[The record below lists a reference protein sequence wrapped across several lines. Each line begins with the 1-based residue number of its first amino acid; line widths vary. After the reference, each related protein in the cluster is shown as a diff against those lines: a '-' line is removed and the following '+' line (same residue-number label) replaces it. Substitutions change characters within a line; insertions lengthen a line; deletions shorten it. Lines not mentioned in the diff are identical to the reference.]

1 MIQDLVLHSVSY
13 SGSWGQQFL
22 GLESFLDKAG
32 DLGFDSVM
40 LMAKRPHLSVLDWN
54 LAARARLRSRAEKHG
69 LAVVC
74 IAGYT
79 NFTADL
85 EHRDIPHRE
94 FQIRHVVELAEIARD
109 LGCNL
114 IRIFTGYE
122 HASATLDAQSKIVVE
137 SLRECAERTAELGV
151 TIGVQNHH
159 DIACDFETLYELIQE
174 INAPNCRAMFD
185 AWAPA
190 LQGVDLKAA
199 AAKMAKITVYTTTAN
214 YALRPRFRYHPTLV
228 NYEKL
233 LPTVQAVPMDE
244 GFIDYQSFLTHLDAG
259 GFQGP
264 VAYEMC
270 SPLRGGGSMQN
281 LDLYAGRFLSFMRAL
296 RDTNVETYA
305 GTGNGAP
312 RQAVE

>member
-1 MIQDLVLHSVSY
+1 MNHELVLHSVSY
-13 SGSWGQQFL
+13 SGSWGQHFL
-22 GLESFLDKAG
+22 SPEQFLDKAAE
-32 DLGFDSVM
+32 LGYDGVM

-54 LAARARLRSRAEKHG
+54 PAARERLRSRAAKSR
-69 LAVVC
+69 LRVAC
-74 IAGYT
+74 LAGYT

-85 EHRDIPHRE
+85 EHRDIPTRE
-94 FQIRHVVELAEIARD
+94 FQIRHVVELAEMARD

-122 HASATLDAQSKIVVE
+122 STAATLDAQTKLIVD
-137 SLRECAERTAELGV
+137 SLRECAERTADLGV

-159 DIACDFETLYELIQE
+159 DVACDYESLYEIIQE
-174 INAPNCRAMFD
+174 VNAPNCRAMFD

-190 LQGVDLKAA
+190 LQGVDLEAA

-214 YALRPRFRYHPTLV
+214 YAMRPRFRYHPTLV

-244 GFIDYQSFLTHLDAG
+244 GFIDYRTFLAQMENG

-270 SPLRGGGSMQN
+270 SPLRGGGSIQN
-281 LDLYAGRFLSFMRAL
+281 LDLYASKFLNYMHAR
-296 RDTNVETYA
+296 RDTRVLE
-305 GTGNGAP
+305 
-312 RQAVE
+312 AVE

>member
-1 MIQDLVLHSVSY
+1 MNRDLVLHSVSY
-13 SGSWGQQFL
+13 SGSWGQHFL
-22 GLESFLDKAG
+22 SVEQFLDKAA
-32 DLGFDSVM
+32 DLGFDGVM

-54 LAARARLRSRAEKHG
+54 QAARARLRARAEELG
-69 LAVVC
+69 LSVAC

-79 NFTADL
+79 NFTGDL

-94 FQIRHVVELAEIARD
+94 FQIRHVVELAEMARD
-109 LGCNL
+109 LGSNL
-114 IRIFTGYE
+114 VRVFTGYE
-122 HASATLDAQSKIVVE
+122 QASATLDAQSKLVME

-159 DIACDFETLYELIQE
+159 DIACDYEGLYELIQE
-174 INAPNCRAMFD
+174 VNAPNCRAMFD

-190 LQGVDLKAA
+190 LQGVDLEAA

-244 GFIDYQSFLTHLDAG
+244 GFIDYRAFLGNLSAG
-259 GFQGP
+259 GFRGP

-270 SPLRGGGSMQN
+270 SPLRGGGSVEN
-281 LDLYAGRFLSFMRAL
+281 LDLHARKFLGFMRGISGE
-296 RDTNVETYA
+296 VE
-305 GTGNGAP
+305 
-312 RQAVE
+312 V

>member
-1 MIQDLVLHSVSY
+1 MNHELVLLSVSY
-13 SGSWGQQFL
+13 SGSWGQHFLSPEQF
-22 GLESFLDKAG
+22 FDKAA
-32 DLGFDSVM
+32 DLGYDGVM

-54 LAARARLRSRAEKHG
+54 PAARERLRSRAAK
-69 LAVVC
+69 LRLRVACV
-74 IAGYT
+74 AGYT

-85 EHRDIPHRE
+85 EHRDIPTRE
-94 FQIRHVVELAEIARD
+94 FQIRHVVELAEMARD

-122 HASATLDAQSKIVVE
+122 SASATLDAQTKLIVE
-137 SLRECAERTAELGV
+137 SLRECAERTADLGV

-159 DIACDFETLYELIQE
+159 DVACDYESLFEIIQE
-174 INAPNCRAMFD
+174 VNAPNCRAMFD

-190 LQGVDLKAA
+190 LQGVDLEAA

-214 YALRPRFRYHPTLV
+214 YAIRPRFRYHPTLV

-244 GFIDYQSFLTHLDAG
+244 GFIDYRTFLANLVAAG
-259 GFQGP
+259 FTGP

-270 SPLRGGGSMQN
+270 SPLRGGGSIQN
-281 LDLYAGRFLSFMRAL
+281 LDLYASKFLNYMHAQ
-296 RDTNVETYA
+296 RDTRVLE
-305 GTGNGAP
+305 
-312 RQAVE
+312 AVE